1 MDRLKTMLIGL
12 AIFGGVK
19 YCNAAD
25 TRADLE
31 SHLIEICE
39 SNRNCEGVVDS
50 HFDTCFD
57 LATAG
62 QRRDSKVNAEKLVG
76 CLNRKAGFEYL
87 GLDPRGLSHH

>member
-1 MDRLKTMLIGL
+1 MLIGL

-57 LATAG
+57 LSYSFG
-62 QRRDSKVNAEKLVG
+62 SKRRDSNQCGE
-76 CLNRKAGFEYL
+76 AGWL
-87 GLDPRGLSHH
+87 LKPQGGL

>member
-57 LATAG
+57 LSYSFG
-62 QRRDSKVNAEKLVG
+62 SKRRGSKVNTEKLVG
-76 CLNRKAGFEYL
+76 CLNRKAGFEYF
-87 GLDPRGLSHH
+87 GT

>member
-31 SHLIEICE
+31 SHRH
-39 SNRNCEGVVDS
+39 RN
-50 HFDTCFD
+50 
-57 LATAG
+57 L
-62 QRRDSKVNAEKLVG
+62 
-76 CLNRKAGFEYL
+76 
-87 GLDPRGLSHH
+87 

>member
-57 LATAG
+57 LSYG
-62 QRRDSKVNAEKLVG
+62 FGSKRRDSKVNAEKLVG
-76 CLNRKAGFEYL
+76 CLNRKAGFEYF
-87 GLDPRGLSHH
+87 GT